1 MEQTDNKLG
10 QKIKRFRLMNDIRQE
25 DLADKMNVSRATLIN
40 YEKGHTAI
48 NFDVLNRLK
57 KAFPAFEEQELSTK
71 KQKIINNDNTIDIA
85 LIFRLIARSKKFIF
99 FCTIISALLGL
110 GSSFLFTKYY
120 NAQITLYP
128 AKKESMPALGQLQ
141 AFAANLGVNTDSDS
155 EHLDI
160 SDVVKSRLIAN
171 KVLNKKWTSSKQS
184 EINLISLWGFY
195 NRPWY
200 DFYSNFEIDSAIVF
214 DQALKKLKEHIS
226 VSKDKITGLI
236 RINSEFEDPYIS
248 ANVANF
254 IGDEVQNYIQRENS
268 VQSTKEKLFIKDR
281 LGIVKSELEDAE
293 HKLKIFK
300 ERNRGYEDSP
310 ELFMVFSRLFR
321 ETEVKKEVYL
331 TLQQQL
337 ELARIDEV
345 KQKPVLHILDRAVPP
360 TAKSSPNR
368 LLFLL
373 TFLIFGAIT
382 SSLTILFKY

>member
-71 KQKIINNDNTIDIA
+71 KQKIINNDNTIEIA